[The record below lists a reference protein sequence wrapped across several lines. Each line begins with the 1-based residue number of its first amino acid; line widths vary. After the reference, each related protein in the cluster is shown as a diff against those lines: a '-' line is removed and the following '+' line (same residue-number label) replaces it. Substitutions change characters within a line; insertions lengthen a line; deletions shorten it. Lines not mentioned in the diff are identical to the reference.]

1 LDPVNNDGNTQ
12 VTKERKMKKII
23 AAAAGL
29 MMVGTLATSV
39 SAVES
44 QFGGYW
50 RTRMFNQVDFD
61 GTDRGSEALVDTRT
75 RLYYTAV
82 FNENLKFVNKF
93 EFNNTWGDAVGGD
106 VGADGTGIFRIKNS
120 YVDAKMG
127 NLQFKVGTQGATLA
141 RGFLFADDFSGVVA
155 IANVSDTV
163 TLPFAWMKVEEEQA
177 TGGTETDYY
186 AFFPIVKVSDALTLN
201 PYIVLDHM
209 NDDGNTSVYWAGID
223 ADLAMDGMSFWGTAI
238 YNFGEVSGNDVSA
251 FLVAAGGSFGPV
263 HAQAF
268 YSTGDD
274 DPVDPDV
281 EQFVMPAGS
290 SYYWAEILGYGV
302 FDIGTGYT
310 GSGVADDITN
320 IWAANIGV
328 TVKPADKLTLSAD
341 LWYAELAEDAANG
354 ESDLGFE
361 VDVKATYM
369 VMDNLKAEIVAAY
382 LAAGDAYGLPAGS
395 DEDPIE
401 VGVQLSL
408 SF

>member
-1 LDPVNNDGNTQ
+1 
-12 VTKERKMKKII
+12 MKKII

-29 MMVGTLATSV
+29 MMVGTLASTA

-50 RTRMFNQVDFD
+50 RTRMVNQIDFN
-61 GTDRGSEALVDTRT
+61 GTDSGSEALVDTRT

-127 NLQFKVGTQGATLA
+127 NMQFKVGTQGATLA
-141 RGFLFADDFSGVVA
+141 RGFLFADDFSGIVA

-163 TLPFAWMKVEEEQA
+163 TLPFAWMKVEEQQA
-177 TGGTETDYY
+177 TAGTETDYY
-186 AFFPIVKVSDALTLN
+186 AAFPIIKVSDALTLN
-201 PYIVLDHM
+201 PYVVLDHM
-209 NDDGNTSVYWAGID
+209 NDDGDTSVYWVGID
-223 ADLAMDGMSFWGTAI
+223 ADIAMDGMSFWATGI
-238 YNFGEVSGNDVSA
+238 YNFGEVATDDVSA
-251 FLVAAGGSFGPV
+251 FLVAAGAEVGPV

-274 DPVDPDV
+274 DAADTDI

-290 SYYWAEILGYGV
+290 SYYWAEILGYGIYDV
-302 FDIGTGYT
+302 GTGYADT
-310 GSGVADDITN
+310 GNADDITN

-341 LWYAELAEDAANG
+341 LWYAEKAEDDANG

-361 VDVKATYM
+361 VDLNATYM
-369 VMDNLKAEIVAAY
+369 LMDNLKAQIFAAY
-382 LAAGDAYGLPAGS
+382 LAAGDAYNAD

-401 VGVQLSL
+401 CGVQLSL